1 MGRRDWLIFG
11 GDAGTLVVSLR
22 QRRVVPRRRQARDF
36 QRRRRRGRR
45 RRRWLRIYGA
55 VRLRFPDSLL
65 RSLVNGRRRRRTLG
79 RGRRRRLAVAV
90 PLLPLCAA
98 AAILRRE
105 TLRLAAAVEI
115 PSRGGITGRIP
126 GGREIPG

>member
-22 QRRVVPRRRQARDF
+22 QRRVVPRRRQARNF

-45 RRRWLRIYGA
+45 RRLRIYGA
-55 VRLRFPDSLL
+55 VRLGFPDSLL

-79 RGRRRRLAVAV
+79 RGLRRRLAVAV